1 MAGDLLQ
8 FGMDSGSAALG
19 NPTIT
24 PDPTKDYI
32 YVGPGRMTPQ
42 IPHYLPQEIDDVTRN
57 FGFKTFEAMLTDPT
71 VYSQYLALKL
81 AMVTGPVRVMAAIR
95 PKGMKGRRLSVPR
108 EGEQGQPG
116 EKRALEIAEFCKRD
130 IVRPKAQSFKNLL
143 IQMLDM
149 MAFGNRLAEKTRAE
163 VEAGPDKG
171 KLGLKSIKVKPYWA
185 WKFVVDGTMEP
196 QGILTYVPPQ
206 SLATGDPSPNLQ
218 AVGGYVVIP

>member
-8 FGMDSGSAALG
+8 FGDSGNAALG

-81 AMVTGPVRVMAAIR
+81 AMVTGPVSVMAAIR
-95 PKGMKGRRLSVPR
+95 PKGMKEGGSAVPG
-108 EGEQGQPG
+108 EGEQGQP
-116 EKRALEIAEFCKRD
+116 RQRSAPSRSPSSA
-130 IVRPKAQSFKNLL
+130 S
-143 IQMLDM
+143 
-149 MAFGNRLAEKTRAE
+149 
-163 VEAGPDKG
+163 
-171 KLGLKSIKVKPYWA
+171 
-185 WKFVVDGTMEP
+185 GT
-196 QGILTYVPPQ
+196 
-206 SLATGDPSPNLQ
+206 
-218 AVGGYVVIP
+218 